1 MIWIH
6 STLAWVYSEDFTG
19 ISILSIF
26 SDIEPQRRRSLLTL
40 FITGLLF
47 WSSLASL
54 LPTLPLYVQYVGGT
68 KQEIGFVMGAFAIG
82 LLLSRPQLGKIA
94 DTKGRKQ
101 VLLLGVLVAAVAPL
115 GYLCAKSITLLLFIR
130 AFHGISIAAFTTAY
144 SALVT
149 DLSPP
154 GKRGEL
160 IGYMS
165 LVSPVGMAFGPAM
178 GGFLQ
183 AWVGYTPLFAMSA
196 TLAGMAVLF
205 TIQVTEPNFTE
216 SLKTEA
222 LSEEENSKNYWQM
235 LWNPRVR
242 IPALVLLQIGLVFGT
257 LSTFMPLFLQETKV
271 DLNAGLFYSTA
282 AIASFAMRLV
292 TGRASDK
299 YGRGL
304 FISGGLIFYAL
315 SMFLLY
321 AANSTSA
328 FLIAA
333 LLEGIA
339 GGTVLPMMIT
349 LMSDRC
355 EPQERGRL
363 FSLCIGGFDLGIAL
377 AGPILGFVS
386 EQVGY
391 RNMFGLAGGLAGL
404 ALLIFVTQSS
414 KNLSHSLKF
423 AIGQGRDVYAL
434 NK

>member
-1 MIWIH
+1 MN
-6 STLAWVYSEDFTG
+6 
-19 ISILSIF
+19 IF
-26 SDIEPQRRRSLLTL
+26 RDIEPQPRRNLLTL
-40 FITGLLF
+40 FTTGLVF

-54 LPTLPLYVQYVGGT
+54 LPTLPLYVQSVGGT
-68 KQEIGFVMGAFAIG
+68 KQQIGFVMGAFAIG
-82 LLLSRPQLGKIA
+82 LLLSRPQLGKMA
-94 DTKGRKQ
+94 DARGRKQ
-101 VLLLGVLVAAVAPL
+101 VLLLGTLVATMAPL
-115 GYLCAKSITLLLFIR
+115 CYLLTKSIPLLLCIR

-165 LVSPVGMAFGPAM
+165 LVSPIGMAFGPAM

-183 AWVGYTPLFAMSA
+183 AWVGYTPLFLMSA
-196 TLAGMAVLF
+196 SFATMAVICTF
-205 TIQVTEPNFTE
+205 QITEPSWGDLAKPN
-216 SLKTEA
+216 L
-222 LSEEENSKNYWQM
+222 LSEEKDQKNYWQM

-242 IPALVLLQIGLVFGT
+242 IPALVLLLVGLVFGT
-257 LSTFMPLFLQETKV
+257 LSTFMPLFVQETQA
-271 DLNAGLFYSTA
+271 NFNPGLFYSTA
-282 AIASFAMRLV
+282 AIASFGMRLV

-304 FISGGLIFYAL
+304 FISGGLICYCF

-321 AANSTSA
+321 LANNSSA

-333 LLEGIA
+333 LVEGCA
-339 GGTVLPMMIT
+339 GGTVLPMMVT

-363 FSLCIGGFDLGIAL
+363 FSLCIGGFDLGIAI
-377 AGPILGFVS
+377 AGPTLGFVA

-391 RNMFGLAGGLAGL
+391 RNMFGFAAGL
-404 ALLIFVTQSS
+404 ACLALVIFVTQCS
-414 KNLSHSLKF
+414 KDLSHSVRF
-423 AIGQGRDVYAL
+423 AIGRGKDVYAL
-434 NK
+434 NG

>member
-1 MIWIH
+1 
-6 STLAWVYSEDFTG
+6 LN
-19 ISILSIF
+19 IF
-26 SDIEPQRRRSLLTL
+26 RDIEPQPKRSLVTL
-40 FITGLLF
+40 FTAGLLF
-47 WSSLASL
+47 WCSLASL
-54 LPTLPLYVQYVGGT
+54 LPTLPLYVQSVGGS
-68 KQEIGFVMGAFAIG
+68 KQQIGFVMGAFAIG

-94 DTKGRKQ
+94 DSRGRKQ
-101 VLLLGVLVAAVAPL
+101 VLLLGVSVAALAPI
-115 GYLCAKSITLLLFIR
+115 GYLLAQSVPLLLFLR

-165 LVSPVGMAFGPAM
+165 LAAPIGLAFGPAM

-183 AWVGYTPLFAMSA
+183 AAVGYPALFAMSA
-196 TLAGMAVLF
+196 AFATTALF
-205 TIQVTEPNFTE
+205 ITTKVVEPNFAELTK
-216 SLKTEA
+216 SDS
-222 LSEEENSKNYWQM
+222 LSEDKNSQKYWQM

-242 IPALVLLQIGLVFGT
+242 IPALVLLLVGLVFGT
-257 LSTFMPLFLQETKV
+257 LSTFMPLFIQETKV
-271 DLNAGLFYSTA
+271 NLNPGLFYSMA
-282 AIASFAMRLV
+282 AIASFSLRLV

-304 FISGGLIFYAL
+304 FISGGLICYAV
-315 SMFLLY
+315 SMLLLY
-321 AANSTSA
+321 FANSSGA

-333 LLEGIA
+333 LVEGTA
-339 GGTVLPMMIT
+339 GGTVMPMMVT

-363 FSLCIGGFDLGIAL
+363 FSICIGGFDLGIAL
-377 AGPILGFVS
+377 AGPTLGFVA

-391 RNMFGLAGGLAGL
+391 RNMFGLAAVLAAL
-404 ALLIFVTQSS
+404 ALLIFVTLCS

-423 AIGQGRDVYAL
+423 AIGRGKDVYAL
-434 NK
+434 NR

>member
-1 MIWIH
+1 MN
-6 STLAWVYSEDFTG
+6 
-19 ISILSIF
+19 IF
-26 SDIEPQRRRSLLTL
+26 RDIEPQRKRGLLTL
-40 FITGLLF
+40 FAAGLLF

-54 LPTLPLYVQYVGGT
+54 LPTLPLYVQSVGGT
-68 KQEIGFVMGAFAIG
+68 KQQIGFVMGAFAIG

-94 DTKGRKQ
+94 DSRGRKQ
-101 VLLLGVLVAAVAPL
+101 VLLLGVSVAAVAPIT
-115 GYLCAKSITLLLFIR
+115 YLFAKSIPLLLCIR

-165 LVSPVGMAFGPAM
+165 LVTPIGLAFGPAI
-178 GGFLQ
+178 GGFVQ
-183 AWVGYTPLFAMSA
+183 AGLGYPFLFAMSA
-196 TLAGMAVLF
+196 ALA
-205 TIQVTEPNFTE
+205 TIGVFLTTKIAEPNFAELTKSD
-216 SLKTEA
+216 SLF
-222 LSEEENSKNYWQM
+222 EEKNRQKYWQM

-242 IPALVLLQIGLVFGT
+242 IPALVLLLVGLVFGT

-271 DLNAGLFYSTA
+271 NLNPGLFYSTGA
-282 AIASFAMRLV
+282 VASFGVRLL

-304 FISGGLIFYAL
+304 FISAGLICYSV
-315 SMFLLY
+315 SMLLLYFANNSNAFLL
-321 AANSTSA
+321 
-328 FLIAA
+328 AA
-333 LLEGIA
+333 LFEGVA
-339 GGTVLPMMIT
+339 GGTVMPMMVT

-377 AGPILGFVS
+377 AGPILGFAA

-391 RNMFGLAGGLAGL
+391 RNMFGLAAAVSVLAF
-404 ALLIFVTQSS
+404 LIFVTLSS
-414 KNLSHSLKF
+414 KSLSHSLQF
-423 AIGQGRDVYAL
+423 AIGRGKDVYAL
-434 NK
+434 VSIPVAPE